1 MMVQMIFYIKSAVY
15 AISRNLIV
23 ASVSCSFYSQIALSA
38 ELTLDLSSY
47 SYREVDQNDNF
58 FMEDKSAP
66 FLFSLGIRNW
76 GDHKSISQKRSSNWM
91 ALYTLEYSFG
101 NIDYT
106 SAGTG
111 TMKKEYYQSRLE
123 YYIST
128 ISRVGANDLRPYIG
142 LGYRDLLDDSGF
154 KRSSTNHL
162 GYDRLSQY
170 YYIPI
175 GAVWYLNEKVSLKSQ
190 YNYFLEGKQISFL
203 NEVLPNTYSVN
214 PKNIQRI
221 GWGIDLTLRSKLND
235 KWSTYGFFR
244 SWNIEDS
251 DSPACSPFIYCME
264 PKNQTHEIGAGISYN
279 F

>member
-1 MMVQMIFYIKSAVY
+1 MKQLLFYIKKAVY
-15 AISRNLIV
+15 AVFNYLIL
-23 ASVSCSFYSQIALSA
+23 ASVSFVFYSQIVLSA
-38 ELTLDLSSY
+38 ELTFDMTSY

-66 FLFSLGIRNW
+66 FLFSMGIRNW
-76 GDHKSISQKRSSNWM
+76 GDDKSISKIGISNWIS
-91 ALYTLEYSFG
+91 LYTLEYSFG

-111 TMKKEYYQSRLE
+111 TMKKEYYKSRLE
-123 YYIST
+123 YYVST
-128 ISRVGANDLRPYIG
+128 VSRVGANDLKPYIG

-175 GAVWYLNEKVSLKSQ
+175 GAIWYLSEKVSLKSQ
-190 YNYFLEGKQISFL
+190 YNYLLQGKQTSFL

-214 PKNIQRI
+214 PENTQRI
-221 GWGIDLTLRSKLND
+221 GWGVDLTLRSKLDNR
-235 KWSTYGFFR
+235 WSTYGFIR

-251 DSPACSPFIYCME
+251 DLTSCSPLIYCME

>member
-1 MMVQMIFYIKSAVY
+1 MERIIFNIKSAVQ
-15 AISRNLIV
+15 AISRNLII
-23 ASVSCSFYSQIALSA
+23 ASVSFTVYSQIALSA
-38 ELTLDLSSY
+38 ELTLDSSSY

-66 FLFSLGIRNW
+66 FLFSIGIRNW
-76 GDHKSISQKRSSNWM
+76 GDDKPNPQKRNTNWM
-91 ALYTLEYSFG
+91 SLYTLEYSFG

-111 TMKKEYYQSRLE
+111 NMKKEYYKSRLE

-128 ISRVGANDLRPYIG
+128 ISRVGANDLKPYIG

-154 KRSSTNHL
+154 KRTSTNHL

-170 YYIPI
+170 YYVPI
-175 GAVWYLNEKVSLKSQ
+175 GAVWYINEKLSLKSQ
-190 YNYFLEGKQISFL
+190 YNYLLRGKQTSFL
-203 NEVLPNTYSVN
+203 NEILPNDYSIN
-214 PKNIQRI
+214 PENTQRI
-221 GWGIDLTLRSKLND
+221 GFGIDLTLRSKLDNR
-235 KWSTYGFFR
+235 WSTYGFFR
-244 SWNIEDS
+244 YWDVEHS
-251 DSPACSPFIYCME
+251 DLISCSPLIYCME

>member
-1 MMVQMIFYIKSAVY
+1 MVQIIFYIKSAVC
-15 AISRNLIV
+15 AISRNLII
-23 ASVSCSFYSQIALSA
+23 ASISFSFYSQIALSA

-66 FLFSLGIRNW
+66 FLLTLGIRNW
-76 GDHKSISQKRSSNWM
+76 GDNKSIAQKRSSNWM

-111 TMKKEYYQSRLE
+111 TMKKEYYKGRLE

-128 ISRVGANDLRPYIG
+128 VSRLGANDLRPYIG
-142 LGYRDLLDDSGF
+142 MGYRDLLDDSGF

-162 GYDRLSQY
+162 GYDRLSKY

-175 GAVWYLNEKVSLKSQ
+175 GAIWYVNEKVSLKSQ

-214 PKNIQRI
+214 PENTQRI
-221 GWGIDLTLRSKLND
+221 GWGIDLTLRSKLNE

-251 DSPACSPFIYCME
+251 DSIACSPLIYCME
-264 PKNQTHEIGAGISYN
+264 PKNKTHEIGVGISYN